1 MKAYVSVMKEILYD
15 ILIEFGIPM
24 KLVMLIQMCVTEA
37 YSRVRIGKHLFD
49 TFSIRNGSKKGDA
62 LSP

>member
-1 MKAYVSVMKEILYD
+1 MKAYVTVMKEILYV

-37 YSRVRIGKHLFD
+37 YIRFRKGKHLFD
-49 TFSIRNGSKKGDA
+49 TFSIRNCLKKGDA